1 MSDTEDVKP
10 KDQRIELIVTYQG
23 QSQKY
28 SVKPHTQLKKI
39 FDAAAQAFEINSKYL
54 RFHDEAGDRLNPV
67 EMVDGKEV
75 PATVSMYGLEDG
87 AQIAAE
93 VEQLGGFSTL

>member
-10 KDQRIELIVTYQG
+10 KTQRIELIVTYQG

-39 FDAAAQAFEINSKYL
+39 FDAAA
-54 RFHDEAGDRLNPV
+54 
-67 EMVDGKEV
+67 
-75 PATVSMYGLEDG
+75 VSAILL
-87 AQIAAE
+87 A
-93 VEQLGGFSTL
+93 